1 ADLLTRMD
9 AWDHVAHCNT
19 ETGGVILRDARLKMR
34 RYKTSLYLDHGEV
47 FPDAIG
53 AALKKPGDDV
63 IVDDPRGVAVALGRK
78 VGKLSK
84 DAVAPKKAPRRPDA
98 KPPRE
103 ADLIA
108 ALSKAD
114 DWDRVAQTADA
125 RAESGRSIRAR
136 AVAAEGMLAVEK
148 PSKEA

>member
-1 ADLLTRMD
+1 LDRLLEAHGDAGDYTWEQLRTFRFRDPGRFGERCRIPTLVEVIELHRQYAGLMHLDIKRDGLDRAIADLLTRTD

-78 VGKLSK
+78 LGKLSK
-84 DAVAPKKAPRRPDA
+84 DA
-98 KPPRE
+98 
-103 ADLIA
+103 
-108 ALSKAD
+108 
-114 DWDRVAQTADA
+114 
-125 RAESGRSIRAR
+125 
-136 AVAAEGMLAVEK
+136 
-148 PSKEA
+148 